1 MTSERGKDLR
11 VVVYTS
17 DSPASA
23 KLEGLVKLPD
33 DAQFQDFI
41 DALKAEA
48 PAVYEEVRRR
58 VLRAAGRVLAYGRDD
73 PLLVTID
80 RKLAEGGTLVF
91 PAEDDEPMSA
101 EELNHARSVN

>member
-11 VVVYTS
+11 VVVFMS
-17 DSPASA
+17 DRPASA
-23 KLEGLVKLPD
+23 KLEGRVKLPA

-41 DALKAEA
+41 DALKSEA
-48 PAVYEEVRRR
+48 PIVFEEVRRR
-58 VLRAAGRVLAYGRDD
+58 VLRAAGRVLTYGYDD

-91 PAEDDEPMSA
+91 PAEDDEPTPA
-101 EELNHARSVN
+101 EELNHARSIN

>member
-1 MTSERGKDLR
+1 MTSEHGKDLR

-17 DSPASA
+17 VSPTSD
-23 KLEGLVKLPD
+23 KLEGQVRLPA

-48 PAVYEEVRRR
+48 PIVFEEVRRR
-58 VLRAAGRVLAYGRDD
+58 VLRAAGRVLTYGYDD

-80 RKLAEGGTLVF
+80 RKLVEGGTLVF
-91 PAEDDEPMSA
+91 PAEDDEPTPA
-101 EELNHARSVN
+101 EELNHARSVH